1 MAGIDGATSGAVR
14 WLLPGDLLA
23 AAGEGRGR
31 RTARD
36 WVVDVS
42 AFGGA
47 VLAGSVAAGLA
58 QQYDRPPAWAMA
70 VDLALGVLACVSLWW
85 RRRFP
90 LGMAL
95 AAIPAFAV
103 SSSAFGAGIVIVV
116 TLALYI
122 SWRRAVAVL
131 SVYVACSAAYSL
143 AVPWAGGWVAT
154 ALVLACYLVFFAWGA
169 AVRARRLLVVALR
182 VGAERERVEHARQLA
197 GIRRLERQ
205 AIAREMHDVLAHRI
219 SLVSVHAGALAYRA
233 RQARAGTGP
242 VLEGGEIADSARV
255 IGDNAHQAL
264 EELQEVLRVLRTD
277 QERDLIGA
285 MSPQPRIA
293 DLAALVREASD
304 AGQVI
309 DFRDGLDA
317 QQAAT
322 LRPQAQRTVVRVVQ
336 EGLTNARKHAPGAP
350 VSVRLSGGHGGPLT
364 VEISNPPAAGPSG
377 EAIPG
382 GGTGLVG
389 LGERVELEGGTLEHG
404 MAGGTFRLR
413 ARLPWPGDG
422 EASR

>member
-1 MAGIDGATSGAVR
+1 MAGVDGVSSGVVR

-31 RTARD
+31 RTVRD
-36 WVVDVS
+36 WAVDVS
-42 AFGGA
+42 AFCGA
-47 VLAGSVAAGLA
+47 VLGGLVLAGLT
-58 QQYDRPPAWAMA
+58 QEYDRPPAWAMA
-70 VDLALGVLACVSLWW
+70 VDLPLGALACVSLWW

-90 LGMAL
+90 LGVAL
-95 AAIPAFAV
+95 AAVPALAAA
-103 SSSAFGAGIVIVV
+103 SSALGAGAVIVV
-116 TLALYI
+116 TLALYVP
-122 SWRRAVAVL
+122 WRRAMAVL
-131 SVYVACSAAYSL
+131 SVYAAGTAAYAL
-143 AVPWAGGWVAT
+143 AVPWAGGWAGT
-154 ALVLACYLVFFAWGA
+154 GLVLACYLVFFAWGA
-169 AVRARRLLVVALR
+169 AERARRLLVVALR
-182 VGAERERVEHARQLA
+182 AGAERERVEHARQLA
-197 GIRRLERQ
+197 DIRRLERQ

-277 QERDLIGA
+277 QERDLA
-285 MSPQPRIA
+285 DSVSPQPRIA
-293 DLAALVREASD
+293 DLAGLVREASD

-309 DFRDGLDA
+309 DFRDSLDA
-317 QQAAT
+317 RQAAA

-336 EGLTNARKHAPGAP
+336 EGLTNARKHAPGVP
-350 VSVRLSGGHGGPLT
+350 VSVRLSGGPGGRLT
-364 VEISNPPAAGPSG
+364 VEIDNPSAAGPGG

-404 MAGGTFRLR
+404 SVDGVFRLR
-413 ARLPWPGDG
+413 AWLPWPGDRK
-422 EASR
+422 ASQ